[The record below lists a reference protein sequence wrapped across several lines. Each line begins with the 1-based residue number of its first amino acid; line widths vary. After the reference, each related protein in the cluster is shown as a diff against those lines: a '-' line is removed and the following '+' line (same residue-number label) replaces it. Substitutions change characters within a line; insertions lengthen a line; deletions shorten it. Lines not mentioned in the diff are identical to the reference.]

1 MIPMR
6 RSSNKKENRMSLKF
20 GRKEETKTMM
30 KLKLIGKFGKNRIE
44 QIRLNVAKIAANP
57 ISADFD

>member
-1 MIPMR
+1 
-6 RSSNKKENRMSLKF
+6 MSLKF